1 MDCLYKCTRTRGV
14 GLRSNLLGL
23 TKVLFPNAHAFTY
36 NLYTYSDYCFFSNNT
51 TPGQLQQGN
60 YIACK
65 HFLHPNAAPT
75 EPVPRFG
82 NNTFQLSPPSF
93 PAPDIHYQFPT
104 ARTPGSGSRWCFQ
117 SRIADPGRGSGHE
130 IENQDERPR
139 PLCPAAHPLYSFA
152 FAHGHGHSDGNG
164 NGKES
169 TYFQTSWSP
178 IFSAGWYLS
187 LCAD

>member
-1 MDCLYKCTRTRGV
+1 MHM
-14 GLRSNLLGL
+14 LLH
-23 TKVLFPNAHAFTY
+23 TI
-36 NLYTYSDYCFFSNNT
+36 YTHTLITVSFFYNT
-51 TPGQLQQGN
+51 TPGQLQQGS

-93 PAPDIHYQFPT
+93 PPPDIHYQFPT

-117 SRIADPGRGSGHE
+117 SRIADQGRGSGHE
-130 IENQDERPR
+130 IESQDERPR

-152 FAHGHGHSDGNG
+152 HGDSDG